1 MAYKGSPTLLC
12 HLVLL
17 DTLLIGEYTLR
28 SMGVNAFFLRLN
40 MNGILLGSSDLIL
53 SCKISYMLW
62 SYKTGIMDRSKGCR
76 FYDETFKDF
85 KDNSAIIFF
94 PKDND
99 CESRNKHIDIK

>member
-62 SYKTGIMDRSKGCR
+62 SYKTGIMDRSKGCW

-85 KDNSAIIFF
+85 KDNLAIILLS
-94 PKDND
+94 KDND
-99 CESRNKHIDIK
+99 YESRNKHIDIK